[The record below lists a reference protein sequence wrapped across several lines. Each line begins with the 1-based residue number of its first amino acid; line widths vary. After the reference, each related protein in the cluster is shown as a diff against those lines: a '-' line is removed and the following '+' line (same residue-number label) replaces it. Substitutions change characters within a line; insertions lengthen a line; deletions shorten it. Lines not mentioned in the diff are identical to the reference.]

1 MFTAAIITL
10 SRIFVAI
17 AAAGL
22 LAMMF
27 LTAFDVVMRY
37 VFNQPVR
44 GAMEVVEYLMAIV
57 VSFSIAWCAHEK
69 AHVSVDLFM
78 TRFSGKVQAL
88 VHIFTS
94 CIAMLFVFFMT
105 WHNILHIKDVYAS
118 NITSAVLGIP
128 VYPFMGMM
136 SLGLAGFSLILLKHM
151 LDSAWE
157 VFKQ

>member
-1 MFTAAIITL
+1 MFTAAITAL
-10 SRIFVAI
+10 SRILVAI

-78 TRFSGKVQAL
+78 TRFSVKIQAT

-94 CIAMLFVFFMT
+94 FAAMLFVLFMT
-105 WHNILHIKDVYAS
+105 WHNIRHVTDVYAS
-118 NITSAVLGIP
+118 KVTSAVLGIP
-128 VYPFMGMM
+128 IYPFMAML